1 MFFQPVSSY
10 KIHFKILLI
19 SIWLLFHL
27 FIHPTKCRGKDTQVA
42 IESFAMRFVFLNES
56 NAAHR
61 KKKNSSDTNG
71 NIGIPATTAAARK
84 DEGYRMQDGWW
95 LVGGDTYLP
104 QPLKSCPSSTALSVW
119 MPSMLAISAPC
130 EWKSWLSLSHSLGG
144 GGGDCFPTQ
153 WTTLDG
159 ECHSW
164 IFPSFAHVR
173 VCVCAFWPRQKL
185 AKKINEWTEETRSQP
200 RMFMW
205 FSICNLY
212 FSLNESYTLDG
223 HSVWQGKYNFLWKFY
238 CTSRHLRRNYVP
250 EIT

>member
-1 MFFQPVSSY
+1 MSQMP
-10 KIHFKILLI
+10 
-19 SIWLLFHL
+19 
-27 FIHPTKCRGKDTQVA
+27 PTKKTAATRTATSAIPPRQQQHERMKDTGCT
-42 IESFAMRFVFLNES
+42 M
-56 NAAHR
+56 
-61 KKKNSSDTNG
+61 G
-71 NIGIPATTAAARK
+71 G
-84 DEGYRMQDGWW
+84 GWW

-238 CTSRHLRRNYVP
+238 CTSRHWRRNYVP